1 MARREGENEEKR
13 GEREG
18 RTTEIHDRGDKE
30 AVVSRAGPA
39 HESSVLTFHIILL
52 SRTA

>member
-30 AVVSRAGPA
+30 AVVSRAETSPLEQRSHLPHHSA
-39 HESSVLTFHIILL
+39 Q
-52 SRTA
+52 